1 MSSNWT
7 KLKRKWNRYKAS
19 RTGSVDSEQSG
30 SRRRPQGGASAPM
43 RETSD
48 SVPIKRNYF
57 RRFFYAFSVF
67 FIVFG
72 LIGIFWFVYHQ
83 DPNAF
88 GQAEKYYQQGMAAQ
102 EQNDLKRAL
111 KCYEKCLDIDPSNL
125 DARLQTVLIYRS
137 QQNYSKAEELLD
149 EGLILQPRYEEYYRQ
164 MVYLLTE
171 QNRISEAL
179 EYMENITATYIV
191 VKLNSER
198 PGAIAASPLPG
209 IYTSSVDVKLN
220 IPANTTVYYTTD
232 GTAPDRNSSVYR
244 AGDVIKVEKG
254 TVNIRAVALN
264 DAGMPGTEFD
274 VSYRVYNERTK
285 YEFKD
290 PKVEQLV
297 RLVLDKKNGTIYYK
311 DLEAVTTLDCV
322 AGAAAGIKGSI
333 SVLDDL
339 PEMANLKTVN
349 LSGETSVSSYDPLRR
364 LTQLQNLSLD
374 NCQLTDEDLE
384 KISSIIWLSSLSV
397 QNNNLT
403 TLAPLTSMLSL
414 VELNAAGNQIKTI
427 PSLSRLSSLK
437 KVNLSGNALTG
448 LSWITNHKTLTSLDV
463 SNNLIADLTALSTCS
478 ALTELNVASNLFT
491 SIVPLAGCVRLETL
505 NISDNDVTSLVD
517 LKDLSSLSNFSA
529 ADTKISTVEPLS
541 GMTGL
546 TTLNVSGTAVRDFTP
561 LINSQLKNLYA
572 ARCDISDLTS
582 MVMLSSLEVLD
593 VSDNALTEIGA
604 VALMYQLNI
613 LNVSSNYVTDFSPLL
628 NCARLQSV
636 NCKGSVIA
644 DSVLQQLQQ
653 SKVSVIQ

>member
-19 RTGSVDSEQSG
+19 RAGNLGSDPSASH
-30 SRRRPQGGASAPM
+30 RKPQDGVSVPL

-48 SVPIKRNYF
+48 SVPIKRHYF
-57 RRFFYAFSVF
+57 RRFFYAFSFF

-72 LIGIFWFVYHQ
+72 LIGIFWFVCHQ

-88 GQAEKYYQQGMAAQ
+88 GQAEKYYQQGLAAQ
-102 EQNDLKRAL
+102 EQDDLKRAL
-111 KCYEKCLDIDPSNL
+111 KFYEKCLDIDPSNL
-125 DARLQTVLIYRS
+125 DARLQTVLIYRA
-137 QQNYSKAEELLD
+137 QQNYGKAEELLN

-171 QNRISEAL
+171 QNRVSEAL
-179 EYMENITATYIV
+179 EYLENITATYIV

-198 PGAIAASPLPG
+198 PGAIASSPLPG
-209 IYTSSVDVKLN
+209 VYTSAVDVKLN
-220 IPANTTVYYTTD
+220 IPADTTVYYTTD
-232 GTAPDRNSSVYR
+232 GTAPDRNSSVYS

-290 PKVEQLV
+290 AKVEQLV

-311 DLEAVTTLDCV
+311 DLESVTTLDCV

-333 SVLDDL
+333 TVLDDL
-339 PEMANLKTVN
+339 PEMANLKIVN
-349 LSGETSVSSYDPLRR
+349 LSGETSITSYDPLRR
-364 LTQLQNLSLD
+364 LTQLQSLSLD
-374 NCQLTDEDLE
+374 GCNLTDADLE

-397 QNNNLT
+397 QNNRLT
-403 TLAPLTSMLSL
+403 TLAPVTSMLSL
-414 VELNAAGNQIKTI
+414 TELSAAGNQIKAV
-427 PSLSRLSSLK
+427 PSLSRLSVLK
-437 KVNLSGNALTG
+437 KLNLSGNALTG
-448 LSWITNHKTLTSLDV
+448 LTWVTGHKTLVSLDV
-463 SNNLIADLTALSTCS
+463 SNNLIPDLTPLSTCS

-491 SIVPLAGCVRLETL
+491 SIVPLSGCARLETL

-517 LKDLSSLSNFSA
+517 LKGLTLLSNFSA
-529 ADTKISTVEPLS
+529 ADTRISTVEPLS
-541 GMTGL
+541 SMTEL

-561 LINSQLKNLYA
+561 LINAPLKNLYA
-572 ARCDISDLTS
+572 ARCDISDLTT
-582 MVMLSSLEVLD
+582 MVMLSSLEILD
-593 VSDNALTEIGA
+593 VSSNSLTEIGA
-604 VALMYQLNI
+604 VALMYQLNV
-613 LNVSSNYVTDFSPLL
+613 LNVSNNYVTDFSPLL

-636 NCKGSVIA
+636 NCKGSVVA